1 VDKGENVELTCEVE
15 SNAVVAE
22 QVAVDNG
29 LVKGTRDSRSLVV
42 CEPHRIGVP
51 PGAIKMHSGPQYA
64 LRRTHDN

>member
-1 VDKGENVELTCEVE
+1 MDVGDDVELTREVE

-29 LVKGTRDSRSLVV
+29 RVKGTRDSSLVV

-64 LRRTHDN
+64 LQKIHDN